1 MPYSTIKA
9 LPKSIR
15 DSLPV
20 GAQRIFRGAVNSALA
35 SGKTEESAFKIAWSA
50 VKAKYRKTDGEWVKK
65 MLGTPTYVQGAI
77 LSRENLAP
85 RKKPKKPKK

>member
-1 MPYSTIKA
+1 MPYSTISA

-15 DSLPV
+15 DNLPK
-20 GAQRIFRGAVNSALA
+20 GAQKIFRSTVNSALK

-50 VKAKYRKTDGEWVKK
+50 VKVKYRKVGTEWVKK
-65 MLGTPTYVQGAI
+65 ALSTPAFVQGAI

-85 RKKPKKPKK
+85 MKKPKKPKK